1 MLIFVATTITTTITN
16 VLVTEQL
23 MKAIATNFYY
33 SNKRV
38 GHISHEF

>member
-1 MLIFVATTITTTITN
+1 MLIFVATKITTTITN

-23 MKAIATNFYY
+23 MKAIVMNFYY
-33 SNKRV
+33 CNKRV